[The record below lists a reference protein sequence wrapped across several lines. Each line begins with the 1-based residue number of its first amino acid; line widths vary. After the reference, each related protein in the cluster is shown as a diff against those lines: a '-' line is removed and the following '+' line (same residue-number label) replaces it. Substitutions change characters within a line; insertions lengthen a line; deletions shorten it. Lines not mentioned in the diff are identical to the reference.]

1 MKIKIN
7 EEVTFSFAGST
18 YKGTII
24 EIDKEKVLIKG
35 LDGYKYPIGIDQI
48 IKTQMYDTSVLRQ
61 FNMFCNNLY

>member
-35 LDGYKYPIGIDQI
+35 LDGYKYPISIYQI
-48 IKTQMYDTSVLRQ
+48 IKT
-61 FNMFCNNLY
+61 